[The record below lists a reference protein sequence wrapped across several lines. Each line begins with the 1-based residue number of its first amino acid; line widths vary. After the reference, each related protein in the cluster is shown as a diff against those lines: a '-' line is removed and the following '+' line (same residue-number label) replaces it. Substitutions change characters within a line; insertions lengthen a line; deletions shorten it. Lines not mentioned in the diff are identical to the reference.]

1 MYKFSLV
8 LLCAALFAVALARP
22 AQDQAADAV
31 TTTTTPAT
39 IIKQVD
45 VNNPDGSFNSSYE
58 TSNGIRVE
66 NVGYMKTIVV
76 PRTET
81 EDGQVIEEHEE
92 LILVQTGSYSYMD
105 PEGNVITLKY
115 VADENGFQPEGDH
128 LPQPVVQ

>member
-8 LLCAALFAVALARP
+8 LLCAALFAYALARP
-22 AQDQAADAV
+22 AQEQTADAA
-31 TTTTTPAT
+31 TTTTTQAT

-45 VNNPDGSFNSSYE
+45 VNNADGSFNSSYE

-66 NVGYMKTIVV
+66 NIGYMKKILV
-76 PRTET
+76 PRQET

-92 LILVQTGSYSYMD
+92 LILVQTGSYSYLD

-115 VADENGFQPEGDH
+115 IADENGFQ
-128 LPQPVVQ
+128 

>member
-1 MYKFSLV
+1 MYKFGFV
-8 LLCAALFAVALARP
+8 LLSAALFAFALARP
-22 AQDQAADAV
+22 AQEQASDAV

-58 TSNGIRVE
+58 TSNGIKVE
-66 NVGYMKTIVV
+66 NIGYMKKILV
-76 PRTET
+76 PRQET

-92 LILVQTGSYSYMD
+92 LILVQTGSYSYLD

-128 LPQPVVQ
+128 LPQPVA

>member
-1 MYKFSLV
+1 MYKFGFV
-8 LLCAALFAVALARP
+8 LLFAALFAFVLARP
-22 AQDQAADAV
+22 AQDQSADAA

-39 IIKQVD
+39 IIKQID

-58 TSNGIRVE
+58 TSNGIKVE
-66 NVGYMKTIVV
+66 NVGYMKKILV

-92 LILVQTGSYSYMD
+92 LILVQTGSYSYLD

-128 LPQPVVQ
+128 LPQPVQ

>member
-1 MYKFSLV
+1 MYKFGFV
-8 LLCAALFAVALARP
+8 LLFAALFALVLARP
-22 AQDQAADAV
+22 AQEQSADAA

-39 IIKQVD
+39 IIKQID

-58 TSNGIRVE
+58 TSNGIKVE
-66 NVGYMKTIVV
+66 NVGYMKKILV

-92 LILVQTGSYSYMD
+92 LILVQTGSYSYLD

-128 LPQPVVQ
+128 LPQPVQ